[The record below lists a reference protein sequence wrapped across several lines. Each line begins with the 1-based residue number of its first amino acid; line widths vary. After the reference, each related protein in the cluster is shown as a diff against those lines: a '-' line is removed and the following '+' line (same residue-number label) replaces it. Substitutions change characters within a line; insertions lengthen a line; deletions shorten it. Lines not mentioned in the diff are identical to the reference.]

1 MSGWIDELA
10 QALEVEPL
18 SNPEVGKLLTT
29 AREIAHRAERK
40 DTPLATFLLGLA
52 TAERTA
58 AGTPREEAFGAVV
71 AAALEHLPDEPPPS
85 A

>member
-10 QALEVEPL
+10 QALDVQPL
-18 SNPEVGKLLTT
+18 SNAEVGKLLTT
-29 AREIAHRAERK
+29 AREVAHRAERK

-58 AGTPREEAFGAVV
+58 AGAPREEAFGAVV
-71 AAALEHLPDEPPPS
+71 AAALERLPDEPAPS